1 MGGDAARKSACATS
15 VFYLEKTCLEPAPSI
30 VMLFLLLLALL
41 AADSGAPVYSANSVV
56 NPVAAVAGMYAPN
69 SFITIFGESLSYV
82 TRAMSPDDLRA
93 GMLPTV
99 LIGTGVQVLINHIPA
114 NIYYVSPTQ
123 VNVLAP
129 VSLTT
134 GPATI
139 QLVNNG
145 LAGPVIGIMLDAVA
159 PAMFQVNGPAVLAA
173 HLDGTMITGDTPARR
188 GEVVVIYATGLGPTV
203 PPAIPNR
210 LPTSAASIARLA
222 DFTVWLNGVPVPA
235 ERILYAGISPPYAG
249 LFQINLRIPEDAPPD
264 TEIRCGFPG
273 NMSLPGSVI
282 SIR

>member
-1 MGGDAARKSACATS
+1 
-15 VFYLEKTCLEPAPSI
+15 
-30 VMLFLLLLALL
+30 
-41 AADSGAPVYSANSVV
+41 VV

-69 SFITIFGESLSYV
+69 SFITIYGERLSYV

-99 LIGTGVQVLINHIPA
+99 LIGTGVQVLIDHIPA

-129 VSLTT
+129 VSLST
-134 GPATI
+134 GPASI

-145 LAGPVIGIMLDAVA
+145 LAGPAISITLDPVA
-159 PAMFQVNGPAVLAA
+159 PAMFQLNPPAVLAA
-173 HLDGTMITGDTPARR
+173 HLDGTVISANAPAHR

-210 LPTSAASIARLA
+210 LPASAAWIARLA
-222 DFTVWLNGVPVPA
+222 DFTVWLNGEPVPA

-249 LFQINLRIPEDAPPD
+249 LFQINLRVPEDAPSDP
-264 TEIRCGFPG
+264 EIRCGFPES
-273 NMSLPGSVI
+273 MSLPGVI
-282 SIR
+282 PIR

>member
-1 MGGDAARKSACATS
+1 
-15 VFYLEKTCLEPAPSI
+15 
-30 VMLFLLLLALL
+30 MLFLVLLALL
-41 AADSGAPVYSANSVV
+41 VADPGAPVYSTNSVV
-56 NPVAAVAGMYAPN
+56 NPVAAVAGMYSPN
-69 SFITIFGESLSYV
+69 SFITIYGERLSYV

-129 VSLTT
+129 VSLAT
-134 GPATI
+134 GPASI

-145 LAGPVIGIMLDAVA
+145 LAGPAVSIMLDTVA
-159 PAMFQVNGPAVLAA
+159 PAMFQLNSGAVLAA
-173 HLDGTMITGDTPARR
+173 HLDGTVISADAPARR

-210 LPTSAASIARLA
+210 LPASAASIARLA
-222 DFTVWLNGVPVPA
+222 DFTVWLNGVPVPSA
-235 ERILYAGISPPYAG
+235 GVLYAGISPPYAG
-249 LFQINLRIPEDAPPD
+249 LFQINLRVPEDAPPD
-264 TEIRCGFPG
+264 PEIRCGFPG
-273 NMSLPGSVI
+273 NMSLPGSVV

>member
-1 MGGDAARKSACATS
+1 M
-15 VFYLEKTCLEPAPSI
+15 F
-30 VMLFLLLLALL
+30 FLVLLALL
-41 AADSGAPVYSANSVV
+41 AADPGAPLYSENSVV
-56 NPVAAVAGMYAPN
+56 NPVAAIAGMYAPN
-69 SFITIFGESLSYV
+69 SFITIYGERLSYV

-99 LIGTGVQVLINHIPA
+99 LIGTGVQVLINHIPT
-114 NIYYVSPTQ
+114 NSYYVSPTQ

-129 VSLTT
+129 VSLAT

-145 LAGPVIGIMLDAVA
+145 LAGPAIDIVLDQVA
-159 PAMFQVNGPAVLAA
+159 PAMFQLNGNLVLAA
-173 HLDGTMITGDTPARR
+173 HLDGTVITPEAPARR

-210 LPTSAASIARLA
+210 LPTGAAGIARLA
-222 DFTVWLNGVPVPA
+222 EFAVWLNGEAVPA
-235 ERILYAGISPPYAG
+235 DRILYAGISPPYAG

-264 TEIRCGFPG
+264 PGIRCGFPER
-273 NMSLPGSVI
+273 MSLPGSVLPLK
-282 SIR
+282 

>member
-1 MGGDAARKSACATS
+1 VT
-15 VFYLEKTCLEPAPSI
+15 T
-30 VMLFLLLLALL
+30 LLAFLALL
-41 AADSGAPVYSANSVV
+41 AAEPGAPAYSANSVV

-69 SFITIFGESLSYV
+69 SFITIYGERLSYV

-129 VSLTT
+129 VSVAA

-139 QLVNNG
+139 QLVNDG
-145 LAGPVIGIMLDAVA
+145 LAGPAIGIVLDAVA
-159 PAMFQVNGPAVLAA
+159 PAMFQLNGTGVLAA
-173 HLDGTMITGDTPARR
+173 HLDGTVIGPDAPAHR
-188 GEVVVIYATGLGPTV
+188 GEVVVIYATGLGLTV

-210 LPTSAASIARLA
+210 LPTGPASIARLA
-222 DFTVWLNGVPVPA
+222 DFAVWLNGVPVPGS
-235 ERILYAGISPPYAG
+235 RILYAGISPPYAG
-249 LFQINLRIPEDAPPD
+249 LFQINLRVPDDAPSDP
-264 TEIRCGFPG
+264 EIHCGFPER
-273 NMSLPGSVI
+273 MSLPGSI
-282 SIR
+282 LRIQ

>member
-1 MGGDAARKSACATS
+1 M
-15 VFYLEKTCLEPAPSI
+15 F
-30 VMLFLLLLALL
+30 FLVLLALL
-41 AADSGAPVYSANSVV
+41 AADPGAPLYSENSVV
-56 NPVAAVAGMYAPN
+56 NPVAAIAGMYAPN
-69 SFITIFGESLSYV
+69 SFITIYGERLSYV

-99 LIGTGVQVLINHIPA
+99 LIGTGVQVLINHIPT

-129 VSLTT
+129 VSLAT

-145 LAGPVIGIMLDAVA
+145 LAGPAIDIVLDQVA
-159 PAMFQVNGPAVLAA
+159 PAMFQLNGNLVLAA
-173 HLDGTMITGDTPARR
+173 HLDGTVITPEAPARR

-210 LPTSAASIARLA
+210 LPTGAAGIARLA
-222 DFTVWLNGVPVPA
+222 EFAVWLNGEAVPA
-235 ERILYAGISPPYAG
+235 DRILYAGISPPYAG
-249 LFQINLRIPEDAPPD
+249 LFQINLRIPEDAPLDPG
-264 TEIRCGFPG
+264 IRCGFPER
-273 NMSLPGSVI
+273 MSLPGSVLPLK
-282 SIR
+282 

>member
-1 MGGDAARKSACATS
+1 MT
-15 VFYLEKTCLEPAPSI
+15 
-30 VMLFLLLLALL
+30 LFLALFALL
-41 AADSGAPVYSANSVV
+41 AADSGAPAYTGDSVV

-69 SFITIFGESLSYV
+69 SFITIYGERLSYV

-99 LIGTGVQVLINHIPA
+99 LIGTGVQVLINHVPA

-129 VSLTT
+129 VSLEA

-139 QLVNNG
+139 QLVNDG
-145 LAGPVIGIMLDAVA
+145 LAGPAIGIVLDAVA
-159 PAMFQVNGPAVLAA
+159 PAMFRLNGAGVLAA
-173 HLDGTMITGDTPARR
+173 HLDGTVISPDAPAHR

-210 LPTSAASIARLA
+210 LPTGAAWIARLA
-222 DFTVWLNGVPVPA
+222 DFAVWLNGEPVPA
-235 ERILYAGISPPYAG
+235 ARILYAGISPPYAG

-264 TEIRCGFPG
+264 PEIRCGFPER
-273 NMSLPGSVI
+273 MSLPGSI
-282 SIR
+282 LRIR